1 MTDPVQITMAAD
13 EIIASPG
20 IKAKLR
26 KLGIIRRDD
35 LILHLPARYEDETV
49 ITRIAA
55 ASNGMTVQVEAI
67 VLDVSVQF
75 RPRRQLV
82 ARVADA
88 SGELYIRFLNFY
100 GNQLKQLE
108 KARDE
113 KAPLRLFG
121 EIRLGFFGAEMVHPR
136 YRLASQTVLPDALTP
151 VYPTTAGLSQAI
163 LRKQILSALK
173 SADLSELIDP
183 AWRDDHDFPAFE
195 QAVHFLH
202 QPPTTRSEE
211 RRVGKECRSRWSPY
225 H

>member
-13 EIIASPG
+13 EIIAPPA

-26 KLGIIRRDD
+26 KLGLIRRDD

-49 ITRIAA
+49 ITQIAV
-55 ASNGMTVQVEAI
+55 ASNGMTVQVEAV

-121 EIRLGFFGAEMVHPR
+121 EIRLGFFGAEMCIHAIDWQARR
-136 YRLASQTVLPDALTP
+136 Y
-151 VYPTTAGLSQAI
+151 
-163 LRKQILSALK
+163 
-173 SADLSELIDP
+173 
-183 AWRDDHDFPAFE
+183 FPM
-195 QAVHFLH
+195 H
-202 QPPTTRSEE
+202 
-211 RRVGKECRSRWSPY
+211 
-225 H
+225 